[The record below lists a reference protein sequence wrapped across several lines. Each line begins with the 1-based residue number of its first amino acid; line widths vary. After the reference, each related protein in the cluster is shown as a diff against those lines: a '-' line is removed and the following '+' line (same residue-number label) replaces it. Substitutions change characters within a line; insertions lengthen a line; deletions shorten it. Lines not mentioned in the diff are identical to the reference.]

1 MESSIQKFNCQEFG
15 EIRTL
20 READGKVLFCGKDIA
35 EALGYTNSRKAL
47 SDHCKGVTKRYTLTE
62 GGKQELSFIPEGDV
76 YRLICNSKLSSAEKF
91 ELWVFD
97 EVLPAIRKTGGYASP
112 ALDKKLAIMDKNADA
127 RLAHAM
133 TQKAKVMLDMMKSF
147 KDSMTQT
154 SRQVF
159 MAKCGELLSGQ
170 DLSELLPKATRK
182 LYSAAQVGEM
192 FGLSAKAVGHIANEN
207 SLKAPEGQVNKFG
220 EWKCSKSKYSSKEVP
235 MWFYSD
241 EAVEWFRHY
250 CRSTSHE

>member
-1 MESSIQKFNCQEFG
+1 
-15 EIRTL
+15 
-20 READGKVLFCGKDIA
+20 
-35 EALGYTNSRKAL
+35 
-47 SDHCKGVTKRYTLTE
+47 
-62 GGKQELSFIPEGDV
+62 
-76 YRLICNSKLSSAEKF
+76 
-91 ELWVFD
+91 
-97 EVLPAIRKTGGYASP
+97 
-112 ALDKKLAIMDKNADA
+112 MDKNADA
-127 RLAHAM
+127 RLAHA
-133 TQKAKVMLDMMKSF
+133 TAQKAKVMLDMMKSF

-182 LYSAAQVGEM
+182 LYSAAQIGEM

-220 EWKCSKSKYSSKEVP
+220 EWKCSKSKYSSKEIP

-241 EAVEWFRHY
+241 EAVEWFRNH
-250 CRSTSHE
+250 CKNASHE